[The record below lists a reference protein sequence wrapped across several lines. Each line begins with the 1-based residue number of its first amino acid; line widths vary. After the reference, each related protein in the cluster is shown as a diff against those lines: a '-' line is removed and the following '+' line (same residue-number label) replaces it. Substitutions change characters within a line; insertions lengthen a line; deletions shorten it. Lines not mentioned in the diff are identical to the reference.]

1 MSNNKNQYKTN
12 IKNSK
17 PKWLRSN
24 KKGRKGLKKK
34 SNIIS
39 RMMSAGTISSK
50 TSKANSDSRIDRLL
64 RKQGN
69 IGKNLKT
76 IGSQRKK
83 KLKILGLNSL
93 LLRRR
98 TKRPSIIL
106 LCRTTSIIKKEAK
119 QTIKPIV
126 FKVKAFF
133 DKARLNP
140 LHKI

>member
-1 MSNNKNQYKTN
+1 
-12 IKNSK
+12 
-17 PKWLRSN
+17 
-24 KKGRKGLKKK
+24 
-34 SNIIS
+34 
-39 RMMSAGTISSK
+39 MMSAGTISSK